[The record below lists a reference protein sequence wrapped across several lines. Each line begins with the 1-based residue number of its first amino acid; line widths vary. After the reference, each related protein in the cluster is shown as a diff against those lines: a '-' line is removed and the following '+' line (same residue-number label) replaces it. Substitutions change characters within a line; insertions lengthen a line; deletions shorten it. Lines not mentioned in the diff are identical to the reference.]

1 MGDSAIGASVGE
13 ENSGGLEAF
22 MNLKQQNNG
31 TFLSV
36 SYDMAKQM
44 EIQAAMEDTLQIS
57 TKTAAHEYSEAVREA
72 YTAML
77 GRSRVDMRF
86 TTSGLVI
93 DNKVTFK

>member
-1 MGDSAIGASVGE
+1 
-13 ENSGGLEAF
+13 
-22 MNLKQQNNG
+22 MNLKQQNDG

-44 EIQAAMEDTLQIS
+44 EIEAAMKDTLQFG
-57 TKTAAHEYSEAVREA
+57 TETATHEYAEALKEA

-77 GRSRVDMRF
+77 GRSRVDMHF
-86 TTSGLVI
+86 TASGLVI